1 MNSFRLLLFA
11 AILCLGFAAFAQQ
24 TAPLF
29 SDNESPTFESTY
41 LIDNI
46 GTNSKGGDL
55 TLRIH
60 KTAPFGECKDRL
72 NCPASVIVSGATG
85 NVNMPVDVNVRSL
98 HVGKNPVIDAGG
110 KWVGPSTG
118 LIGPKGDKGDPG
130 IPGPKGDRGDSGP
143 QGPRGER
150 GFDGALGPAGPK
162 GDKGDPGIQGPSG
175 EKGEAGPPGLRGERG
190 PEGLQGL
197 SGPKGDK
204 GDPGKPGD
212 GCWYDDQTQRIRCGE
227 TWIEIANLK
236 GPRGDSGSAGPKGDR
251 GDRGDK
257 GEKGDKGDR
266 GIPGESCWYDD
277 QAQRINCAGGTWIPI
292 ALLKGPQGERGPMGL
307 TGPRGSEGPMGP
319 QGPKGT
325 VGSCRKVL
333 SETTLLSMAEV
344 SASCDEGEI
353 LTGGGCYISNG
364 IGHQLQSS
372 VPILEEGTWY
382 CEWIWKSGVSPQAK
396 GQAFATCC
404 K

>member
-1 MNSFRLLLFA
+1 MNSFRLILFA

-60 KTAPFGECKDRL
+60 KTAPFGECKDRV
-72 NCPASVIVSGATG
+72 NCPPSVIVSGATG

-98 HVGKNPVIDAGG
+98 HVGKIPVIDATG

-130 IPGPKGDRGDSGP
+130 IPGPKGDKGDAGP
-143 QGPRGER
+143 EGPRGER
-150 GFDGALGPAGPK
+150 GFDGAMGPAGPK
-162 GDKGDPGIQGPSG
+162 GDKGDPGTPG
-175 EKGEAGPPGLRGERG
+175 EKGEAGSPGPRGERGERG
-190 PEGLQGL
+190 PEGAT
-197 SGPKGDK
+197 GPAGAKGDK
-204 GDPGKPGD
+204 GDPGRPGE
-212 GCWYDDQTQRIRCGE
+212 GCWYNDQLQRINCGE

-236 GPRGDSGSAGPKGDR
+236 GPKGDSGSAGPKGDR

-257 GEKGDKGDR
+257 GDKGDR
-266 GIPGESCWYDD
+266 GIPGEGCWYDD

-292 ALLKGPQGERGPMGL
+292 TLLKGPQGERGPMGL
-307 TGPRGSEGPMGP
+307 TGPKGNTGSMGP

-325 VGSCRKVL
+325 VGSCRSV
-333 SETTLLSMAEV
+333 SAEVSIFQMTEV
-344 SASCDEGEI
+344 SASCDSGEI
-353 LTGGGCYISNG
+353 LIGGGCHITGG
-364 IGHQLQSS
+364 IGVQLQTSA
-372 VPILEEGTWY
+372 PIIEELTY
-382 CEWIWKSGVSPQAK
+382 ACEWIWKSGVSPLVK
-396 GQAFATCC
+396 GTAVATCC